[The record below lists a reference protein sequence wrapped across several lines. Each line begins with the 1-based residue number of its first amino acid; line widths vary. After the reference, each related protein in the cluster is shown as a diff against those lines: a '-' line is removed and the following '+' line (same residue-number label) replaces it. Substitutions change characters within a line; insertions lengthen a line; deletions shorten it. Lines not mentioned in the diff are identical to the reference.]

1 MRQDNNATVPK
12 GKIEIQIEELTA
24 KGWMPEDAEDFAYL
38 KKLQSWT
45 ALSEPETARV
55 RAIEEKYKATADAA

>member
-12 GKIEIQIEELTA
+12 GKIEMQVEELMA
-24 KGWMPEDAEDFAYL
+24 KGWAPEDAEDFAYL

-45 ALSEPETARV
+45 ALSETEAARV
-55 RAIEEKYKATADAA
+55 KVIEEKYRAQG

>member
-12 GKIEIQIEELTA
+12 GKIEIQIEELVA
-24 KGWMPEDAEDFAYL
+24 KGWLQDDAEDFSYL

-45 ALSEPETARV
+45 ALSETEAARV
-55 RAIEEKYKATADAA
+55 KAIEEKYKETQA